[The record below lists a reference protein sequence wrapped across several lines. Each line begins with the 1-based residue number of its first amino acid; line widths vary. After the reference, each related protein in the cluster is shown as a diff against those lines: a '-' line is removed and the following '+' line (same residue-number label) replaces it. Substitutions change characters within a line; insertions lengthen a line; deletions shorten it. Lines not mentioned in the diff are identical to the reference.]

1 MIDFQWKVQIYAY
14 LGGMKWMLRLPQ
26 SEVDVGIPGH
36 GLSGG
41 QPDLVDVGGRRRLH
55 QGQKRSEAG
64 DEGVREET
72 EQTDWWARRSGQASL
87 LKGTYIDSHWFTDA
101 QLFDLKVHLN

>member
-1 MIDFQWKVQIYAY
+1 
-14 LGGMKWMLRLPQ
+14 MLRLPQ

-41 QPDLVDVGGRRRLH
+41 QPGLVDVGGRRRLH
-55 QGQKRSEAG
+55 QGQKRPEAG

-72 EQTDWWARRSGQASL
+72 EQTD
-87 LKGTYIDSHWFTDA
+87 
-101 QLFDLKVHLN
+101 